1 MFIKQNNK
9 YKIKYKIYTKK
20 KKNKT
25 NLLSFP
31 YHLKNYY

>member
-20 KKNKT
+20 KNKT
-25 NLLSFP
+25 NLVSFP